1 MKLWKGKAVESTL
14 KHTLSLLKRETI
26 LLATIIGRID
36 NFMIVIFWQGDK
48 LAG

>member
-1 MKLWKGKAVESTL
+1 MQGKAVHFKF
-14 KHTLSLLKRETI
+14 KHTLFLLRRETI